1 MLSTKKA
8 KMSLNK
14 RRERK
19 KIWSKRITCCYAK
32 IYTGSK
38 SAGNRTAS
46 GTYIRRMDGFKASS
60 MAGWIPISKVFVSV
74 TTVKIYRLKSKPS
87 QWVSGG
93 EYSQV
98 RACMSWGDSELNFK
112 ADYVLKS
119 SLGRIKIIMPSQ
131 FPRNVQKKQRWTFF

>member
-19 KIWSKRITCCYAK
+19 KFEARELLVAMPRFILGRKARETELLQV
-32 IYTGSK
+32 
-38 SAGNRTAS
+38 
-46 GTYIRRMDGFKASS
+46 RRMDGFKASS

-87 QWVSGG
+87 Q
-93 EYSQV
+93 
-98 RACMSWGDSELNFK
+98 
-112 ADYVLKS
+112 
-119 SLGRIKIIMPSQ
+119 
-131 FPRNVQKKQRWTFF
+131 